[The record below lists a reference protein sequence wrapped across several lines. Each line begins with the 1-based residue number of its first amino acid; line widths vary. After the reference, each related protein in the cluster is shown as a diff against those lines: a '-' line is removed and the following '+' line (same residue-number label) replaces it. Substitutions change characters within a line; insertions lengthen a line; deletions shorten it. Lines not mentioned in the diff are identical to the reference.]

1 MTKAKPYAIFERN
14 SERQKGGIMLKGE
27 ELNRINELAH
37 KKKTEELSEEEQKEQ
52 IALRIKFLE
61 DFRSRF
67 KQQLDNIEIVD
78 EDDPRLHKK
87 KPS

>member
-1 MTKAKPYAIFERN
+1 
-14 SERQKGGIMLKGE
+14 MLTDK

-37 KKKTEELSEEEQKEQ
+37 KKKTEGLSKKELLEQTE
-52 IALRIKFLE
+52 LRVKFLD

-67 KQQLDNIEIVD
+67 KQQLESIEIVD
-78 EDDPRLHKK
+78 EDDPRLNCK